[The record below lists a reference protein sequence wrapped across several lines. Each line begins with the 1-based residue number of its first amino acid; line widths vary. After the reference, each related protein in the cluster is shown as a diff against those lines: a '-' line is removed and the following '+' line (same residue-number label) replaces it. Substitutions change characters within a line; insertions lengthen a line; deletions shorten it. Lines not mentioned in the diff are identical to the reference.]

1 MKTIAIYDTNPLI
14 ITGLK
19 LLLTQH
25 HYRVSFSTSR
35 PEVFL
40 KNLILKKTDAVIID
54 PQFMSEE
61 HLNEINAIK
70 MQLPDLK
77 IVIYAGSE
85 SVYHFM
91 TSYGMDYIAYLS
103 KTECISKLIMLI
115 ENWTNERVIP
125 CGSFND
131 EEVCNEKQ
139 NHMIQHLTPR
149 EMEVLRKI
157 GAGKKNFQIAR
168 EMQLSEKTISSHK
181 RKIMKKVN
189 TPQTR
194 LLIDFARNN
203 GF

>member
-19 LLLTQH
+19 LLLAQH

-40 KNLILKKTDAVIID
+40 KNLKLKQPDAVIID

-61 HLNEINAIK
+61 HLNEINTIK
-70 MQLPDLK
+70 MDLPDLK

-103 KTECISKLIMLI
+103 KKECINKLILLL
-115 ENWTNERVIP
+115 ENWANERFNP
-125 CGSFND
+125 CPNFTGGEICD
-131 EEVCNEKQ
+131 ENQQSMMK
-139 NHMIQHLTPR
+139 HLTPR

-157 GAGKKNFQIAR
+157 GAGKKNFQIAE

-181 RKIMKKVN
+181 RRIMKKVN
-189 TPQTR
+189 APQTR
-194 LLIDFARNN
+194 LLIDFARDN